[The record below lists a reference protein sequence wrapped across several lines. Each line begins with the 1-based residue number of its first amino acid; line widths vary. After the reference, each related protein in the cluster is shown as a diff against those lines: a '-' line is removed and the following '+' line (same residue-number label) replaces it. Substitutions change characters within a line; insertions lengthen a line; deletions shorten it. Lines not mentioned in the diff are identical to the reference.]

1 MEKLLFWSETSKIL
15 IYLEN
20 IGRDL
25 EQSEKLDAHIPPNF
39 NSIYV
44 PLRSKDNTFN

>member
-20 IGRDL
+20 IGWDL
-25 EQSEKLDAHIPPNF
+25 EQSEKKIDAHIPLNF
-39 NSIYV
+39 NSI
-44 PLRSKDNTFN
+44 

>member
-20 IGRDL
+20 IGWDF
-25 EQSEKLDAHIPPNF
+25 QPNEKQIDAQVPLNF
-39 NSIYV
+39 NSI
-44 PLRSKDNTFN
+44 

>member
-20 IGRDL
+20 IGWDFSTEWKEARCTHSP
-25 EQSEKLDAHIPPNF
+25 EF
-39 NSIYV
+39 
-44 PLRSKDNTFN
+44 